1 MQTIIL
7 IRADKEQFDESATH
21 AFLASI
27 ANTSGFRG
35 SATAAFECRYTASGD
50 ETIVRLS
57 SDLKRISIDGL
68 GIAGLTMV
76 WQLRHHLPPLRV
88 FDSSYS
94 FDIFLHDIKSY
105 EQLVARILSK

>member
-7 IRADKEQFDESATH
+7 IRADKEQFDDSA
-21 AFLASI
+21 AYASLASI
-27 ANTSGFRG
+27 ANTFGFRR

-57 SDLKRISIDGL
+57 SDLKRISIEGV
-68 GIAGLTMV
+68 GVASLTMV
-76 WQLRHHLPPLRV
+76 WQLRHHLPPVRV

-94 FDIFLHDIKSY
+94 FDIFLDDITSY
-105 EQLVARILSK
+105 EQLVDWILSK